1 METRLSKISCA
12 AALMLFVLYSTAVPL
27 WAAESVPI
35 AGSNDTLL
43 MFVGEDL
50 NVLSI
55 ASRRQESASQ
65 APAVARVVTRKEL
78 RERGARTLSQ
88 VLETEPGFYMAKK
101 EWGTKPYLRGIPES
115 ILFLYDT
122 VPLGSDISKVLHPL
136 DDELSL
142 ASVKRIEIIRGPG
155 SVLWGPDAFAGIIN
169 VVPMTGK
176 DLNGAEAGIS
186 TSRNNSENQRGFF
199 LNMGHD
205 AGPWN
210 AFLSVSGREGT
221 KDGACTLVQFWGDG
235 NAPPVAPKDRY
246 GMEDPGTSH
255 YAQASGNLSL
265 GDWFT
270 LSGLVSD
277 YKRPYAMSAITRK
290 GEELTWRE
298 SRSAPFGFIKMEA
311 KKDLDRSSALRFTG
325 SYSWI
330 NPEYET
336 IDITF
341 KQRERTT
348 YGEIIYDRSF
358 LAGRS
363 LFTGG
368 ASYRKKDI
376 HDAPIWDSYL
386 PDYLGSDNET
396 FLPRISEE
404 DYNTSLVSVFCQY
417 NHKIG
422 NVDLWLGLRNDDHDE
437 YRDHLS
443 YNVGAVWSPDSRW
456 VLKLLYG
463 TAYRTPFAKQLLDEE
478 KPELEKIK
486 TLNAQVA
493 WNPSKRAGLS
503 LCGFAS
509 WIESHTMEDPYAGLS
524 RPNSQDIVGLEIE
537 GHLSPVD
544 SLDLSA
550 NLTLVNNSGPDE
562 TYHYLDHI
570 EGGPPPKPWIYV
582 YEDLNYPY
590 DAGPGTIFN
599 LTGTWRPFEKA
610 TIYGR
615 IGYSSSR
622 DLIYPRSASFV
633 SVPGVW
639 LADLCATVRDV
650 AGIGL
655 ELELSVRN
663 LMDRNYE
670 TPGTYDLIEG
680 DPAAVSVTLR
690 KRW

>member
-1 METRLSKISCA
+1 
-12 AALMLFVLYSTAVPL
+12 
-27 WAAESVPI
+27 
-35 AGSNDTLL
+35 
-43 MFVGEDL
+43 
-50 NVLSI
+50 
-55 ASRRQESASQ
+55 
-65 APAVARVVTRKEL
+65 
-78 RERGARTLSQ
+78 
-88 VLETEPGFYMAKK
+88 
-101 EWGTKPYLRGIPES
+101 IPES
-115 ILFLYDT
+115 VLFLYDT
-122 VPLGSDISKVLHPL
+122 VPLGSDISKSLHPL

-142 ASVKRIEIIRGPG
+142 ATVKRIEIIRGPG
-155 SVLWGPDAFAGIIN
+155 SVLWGPDAFAGIVN

-176 DLNGAEAGIS
+176 DLNGAETGASASHSSSGD
-186 TSRNNSENQRGFF
+186 RRGFF
-199 LNMGHD
+199 LNLGHD

-210 AFLSVSGREGT
+210 ALLSVSGSEET
-221 KDGACTLVQFWGDG
+221 ENSTCTLVRFWGDG
-235 NAPPVAPKDRY
+235 NAPPVAPEDRY
-246 GMEDPGTSH
+246 GMEEPGTSR
-255 YAQASGNLSL
+255 YAQASGNFSL

-270 LSGLVSD
+270 LSGVVSD
-277 YKRPYAMSAITRK
+277 YKRPYAMSAITEK
-290 GEELTWRE
+290 NEELTWRE
-298 SRSAPFGFIKMEA
+298 SRRAPFGFIKMEA

-404 DYNTSLVSVFCQY
+404 DYNTRLLSLFCQY
-417 NHKIG
+417 DHKIG
-422 NVDLWLGLRNDDHDE
+422 NVDLWVGLRNDDHDE
-437 YRDHLS
+437 YKDHLS
-443 YNVGAVWSPDSRW
+443 YNAGAVWSFNSQW

-486 TLNAQVA
+486 TLNAQIA
-493 WNPSKRAGLS
+493 WNPSKRVGLS

-509 WIESHTMEDPYAGLS
+509 WIDDHMMEDPYAGLS
-524 RPNSQDIVGLEIE
+524 RPNSQDILGLEFQ
-537 GHLSPVD
+537 GRLSPVD

-550 NLTLVNNSGPDE
+550 NLTLVDNSGPDE
-562 TYHYLDHI
+562 TYHYLDHV
-570 EGGPPPKPWIYV
+570 EGGPPPKPWIFI
-582 YEDLNYPY
+582 YENLNYPY
-590 DAGPGTIFN
+590 DAGPQTIFN
-599 LTGTWRPFEKA
+599 LMGTWRPFGKA
-610 TIYGR
+610 TIYAK
-615 IGYSSSR
+615 IGYFSSR
-622 DLIYPRSASFV
+622 DLIYPRSGAVV

-639 LADLCATVRDV
+639 LADVCATVLDMARS
-650 AGIGL
+650 GL

-670 TPGTYDLIEG
+670 TPGTYDLIKG
-680 DPAAVSVTLR
+680 DPATVSVTLR